1 MKWYLLMG
9 LAALV
14 LAGCGQ
20 QSDSGKNGGGSAGEN
35 KKVAIVFD
43 TGGRGDKSFNDSAWA
58 GIQRAEKDFGIEV
71 LAIDSKSEK
80 DYETNLASVADQ
92 GAGLVFAVGL
102 NMQTALEMVHI
113 KHPDTK
119 FAFID
124 GSVDAPNVRG
134 LMFKEEEG
142 SFLVGYLAGLM
153 TKTNK
158 IGFVG
163 GEDLPLIRKFENAY
177 AAGAEYANE
186 KVDLLPPKYTG
197 SWNNVDSART
207 AADLLFGSGADI
219 VYHAAGRAG
228 LGVIKAAESKKLFAI
243 GVDMDQDGEA
253 PGYVLTSMVKRVD
266 EAVYSTIK
274 DYVEG
279 KFTPGAKVYGLAD
292 NGVGTSEF
300 KFTKD
305 QIGEEN
311 LAKLEDVKKRILS
324 GEIKVPATGDAL
336 AWDKFVQQLRASK

>member
-1 MKWYLLMG
+1 MKWYLVMG
-9 LAALV
+9 LAALM

-20 QSDSGKNGGGSAGEN
+20 QKDSAKAGEPSGGEK

-58 GIQRAEKDFGIEV
+58 GVQRAEKEFGIEV

-80 DYETNLASVADQ
+80 DYETNLASVSDQ

-102 NMQTALEMVHI
+102 NMQTALDLVHV
-113 KHPDTK
+113 KYQGTK

-124 GSVDAPNVRG
+124 GNVDAPNVRG

-163 GEDLPLIRKFENAY
+163 GEDMPLIRKFENAY

-186 KVDLLPPKYTG
+186 KVELLPPKYTG
-197 SWNNVDSART
+197 SWNNVDAART

-219 VYHAAGRAG
+219 IYHAAGRAG
-228 LGVIKAAESKKLFAI
+228 LGVIKAAESKKKYAI

-253 PGYVLTSMVKRVD
+253 PGFVLTSMVKRVD

-274 DYVEG
+274 DYLEG
-279 KFTPGAKVYGLAD
+279 NFSAGAKVYGLAE
-292 NGVGTSEF
+292 NGVGVSEF
-300 KFTKD
+300 KYTRE
-305 QIGEEN
+305 QIGAEN
-311 LAKLEDVKKRILS
+311 LAKLESVKQRILS
-324 GEIKVPATGDAL
+324 GEIKVPTAGDAL
-336 AWDKFVQQLRASK
+336 VWDKFVQQLRASK